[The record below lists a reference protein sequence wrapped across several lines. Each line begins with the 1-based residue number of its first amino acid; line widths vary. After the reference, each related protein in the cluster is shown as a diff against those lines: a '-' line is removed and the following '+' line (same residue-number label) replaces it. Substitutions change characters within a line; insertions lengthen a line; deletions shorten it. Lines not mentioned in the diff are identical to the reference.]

1 MAEGESLTP
10 VWVLL
15 GSMAAFIAG
24 FTLYVLILHPTSD
37 NLLAQLAINWP
48 KLVVLVLFGG
58 APFLAWLRLVKVRAK
73 RGRLVRAEWCLD
85 SDERAWYRRQSSDR
99 VHRG

>member
-15 GSMAAFIAG
+15 GVMGAFVAG
-24 FTLYVLILHPTSD
+24 FTLFIMFLRPTSD

-48 KLVVLVLFGG
+48 KLVVVVLFCG
-58 APFLAWLRLVKVRAK
+58 APFVAWLRLVKVRAK
-73 RGRLVRAEWCLD
+73 RGRLVQEEWCLD
-85 SDERAWYRRQSSDR
+85 AEKHAWYSRR
-99 VHRG
+99 